1 MASNNALNREAFY
14 AARKSLAHHA
24 TGGNVL
30 ILATLLALIVA
41 NIPGLGSLYNDFW
54 NQEMRLQIGDFNIF
68 SHAGH
73 PMTVLQFINDALM
86 AIFFFNIGLEIKR
99 EILVGELSSFRQA
112 LLPIMGAI
120 GGMLVPVG
128 LYFVFAAGTDY
139 IDGAAIPMATD
150 IAFSL
155 GVIAMLGS
163 RVPLSLKIFLTT
175 LAVVD
180 DIGGI
185 IVIALFYSSHI
196 DVAFLGYAAIG
207 LGILFTGGA
216 LLKIQSKM
224 FYFIIGGVVWFLV
237 LNSGI
242 HPTIAGVLVALCVPA
257 VPVYAPKKY
266 IREIKD
272 NIRKFS
278 DDEEEDLSRRS
289 ILSHE
294 QMDWLKRIESA
305 SDRVISPLQD
315 MEDQIHPLSS
325 YLIIPLFAFANAGI
339 YLLDFNPATVISGI
353 SIAIIVGLIA
363 GKFLGIFIFSWLT
376 VKLGL
381 APMPEKADW
390 KMMAAISM
398 LGGIGFTVS
407 LFIAGLTFGDGSPK
421 SAQLLSDAKLGIVIG
436 SFISGLCGYL
446 LLKAFLPKTDCV
458 EKQSTSHE
466 SCSRG

>member
-1 MASNNALNREAFY
+1 MSHSIFYSARRAL
-14 AARKSLAHHA
+14 KHHA

-30 ILATLLALIVA
+30 ILATILALLVA
-41 NIPGLGSLYNDFW
+41 NTPAISGIYSSFW
-54 NQEMRLQIGDFNIF
+54 LQPIRLQIGSFNLF

-73 PMTVLQFINDALM
+73 PMSVLQFINDALM

-120 GGMLVPVG
+120 GGMIFPVG
-128 LYFVFAAGTDY
+128 LYFMLAHGTDY
-139 IDGAAIPMATD
+139 SGGAAIPMATD

-155 GVIAMLGS
+155 GVIAVLGS
-163 RVPLSLKIFLTT
+163 RVPTSLKIFLTT

-185 IVIALFYSSHI
+185 IVIAAFYSKHI
-196 DVAFLGYAAIG
+196 AVAFLAYAAIG
-207 LGILFTGGA
+207 LAVLFVGGA
-216 LLKIQSKM
+216 IFKIQSKM
-224 FYFIIGGVVWFLV
+224 FYFLIGGGVWFMV

-266 IREIKD
+266 IREIRE
-272 NIRKFS
+272 NINKFHE
-278 DDEEEDLSRRS
+278 DDDADLTNRS

-294 QMDWLKRIESA
+294 QMDWLKQIESA

-315 MEDQIHPLSS
+315 LEDLLHPLTD

-339 YLLDFNPATVISGI
+339 YLLDVNPATVVSGI
-353 SIAIIVGLIA
+353 SLAIVIGLVV
-363 GKFLGIFIFSWLT
+363 GKFVGIFSFSWLT

-381 APMPEKADW
+381 APMPENANW
-390 KMMAAISM
+390 RMMAAMSM

-407 LFIAGLTFGDGSPK
+407 LFIANLTFDDADAAGM
-421 SAQLLSDAKLGIVIG
+421 ALLNDAKLGIVVG
-436 SFISGLCGYL
+436 SLISGVAGFFL
-446 LLKAFLPKTDCV
+446 LRAVLPKETPDGDNLTD
-458 EKQSTSHE
+458 
-466 SCSRG
+466 